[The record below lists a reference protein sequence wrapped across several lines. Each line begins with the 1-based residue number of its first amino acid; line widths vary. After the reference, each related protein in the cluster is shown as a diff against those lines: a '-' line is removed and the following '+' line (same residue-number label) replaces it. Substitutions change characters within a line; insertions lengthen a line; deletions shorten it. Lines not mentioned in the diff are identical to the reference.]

1 MTRVL
6 MLGVFAVGLTGS
18 AAGCALNL
26 TATCEASGGTYA
38 GGRALGGARDSRRP
52 RRRARR
58 TEPCICG
65 AQIPACS
72 AAGDRER
79 GLTMSFHRLRYA
91 ISLLGV
97 ALIFATPGL
106 ARAMDPDWKAVE

>member
-38 GGRALGGARDSRRP
+38 GGTCSGWGPRQQAAKEACEANGAVYLWGADTCVLGSGGP
-52 RRRARR
+52 
-58 TEPCICG
+58 
-65 AQIPACS
+65 
-72 AAGDRER
+72 
-79 GLTMSFHRLRYA
+79 
-91 ISLLGV
+91 
-97 ALIFATPGL
+97 
-106 ARAMDPDWKAVE
+106 